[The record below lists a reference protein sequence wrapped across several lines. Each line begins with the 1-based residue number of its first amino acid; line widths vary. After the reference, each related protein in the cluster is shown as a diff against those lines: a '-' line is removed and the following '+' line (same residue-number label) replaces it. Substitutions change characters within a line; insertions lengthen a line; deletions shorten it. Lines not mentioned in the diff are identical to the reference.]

1 MFSKIEYCSDV
12 ESGLFWRT
20 FRLNTLCSRKPC
32 RLAREAEHYNAMEF
46 DICLFVQSQIG
57 RAEVRFNKNM
67 FLLVPE
73 LFAFNMSVYDEF
85 VLHGER

>member
-1 MFSKIEYCSDV
+1 
-12 ESGLFWRT
+12 
-20 FRLNTLCSRKPC
+20 
-32 RLAREAEHYNAMEF
+32 MEF